1 MIRYLSRAFDHAKLH
16 VEISCSGSDWQLSSL
31 TQVCALCLPPLSAV
45 EILRIEHL
53 LSPNGWKNGIEDAQ
67 WLDFLRPF
75 NGAKSLCLSRIYA
88 LGVGSSLKE
97 LIGERITEVLPTLQ
111 NIFADGHLWPTSQEI
126 EGIGHIVDAR
136 RLSGHPI
143 IVSLKGS
150 PMELDWFKAVRD
162 DIPPLTTPTQT
173 RRRRRRRPKSLR
185 PMIAKPDPDPDP
197 DPDSDT
203 DQYITPRASMRGC
216 SLDTQ

>member
-1 MIRYLSRAFDHAKLH
+1 MVGKMASKTLK
-16 VEISCSGSDWQLSSL
+16 
-31 TQVCALCLPPLSAV
+31 
-45 EILRIEHL
+45 
-53 LSPNGWKNGIEDAQ
+53 

-75 NGAKSLCLSRIYA
+75 NGVKSLYLSRIFA

-97 LIGERITEVLPTLQ
+97 LIGDRITEVLPTLQ

-126 EGIGHIVDAR
+126 EGIGHFVDAR

-150 PMELDWFKAVRD
+150 PLELNWFKAVRD
-162 DIPPLTTPTQT
+162 DIPLLATPTQT
-173 RRRRRRRPKSLR
+173 GRRRRRRPKSLR
-185 PMIAKPDPDPDP
+185 LMIAKPDPDP